1 MVASDSPSRSPSPAT
16 PRLRSISPDATP
28 EEVAAIVAALSVLS
42 APVPVVDE
50 PDDLHEWV
58 RAARLRS
65 RRAGLQRGPWRM
77 SGRLGRRSRV

>member
-1 MVASDSPSRSPSPAT
+1 MAASGSPSRAPSAVPR
-16 PRLRSISPDATP
+16 RLRAISPDATP

-42 APVPVVDE
+42 APMPAIDE